1 MYVCFSPSPSLSH
14 SLSLSAAAVA
24 RVLVDSVFTMHVC
37 SKARKKHAKPRP
49 LSVSPVLGYFL
60 PCQSHWMLVV
70 SQQLTHVPASVT
82 QKSGGKTGCVFV
94 FVWPAAT
101 SLPRMLAEYC
111 QSDYLSL
118 TASLVYLSDSVVR
131 KSSLEVGYVRTPVS
145 RKR

>member
-70 SQQLTHVPASVT
+70 SQQFTHVPASVT
-82 QKSGGKTGCVFV
+82 QKSGGKLAVFL
-94 FVWPAAT
+94 F
-101 SLPRMLAEYC
+101 LFGLLQR
-111 QSDYLSL
+111 LSL
-118 TASLVYLSDSVVR
+118 ACSQNIVCLT
-131 KSSLEVGYVRTPVS
+131 TFH
-145 RKR
+145 